1 MHIAEGML
9 SPGVLAT
16 GAALA
21 VAGVSVGLRRM
32 GPEETPRVAVLASA
46 FFVASLVHVP
56 FGPASI
62 HLVLNGLLGLVLG
75 WAAFPA
81 IAVALLLQAV
91 FFGFGGLAVLGVNTC
106 VMAAPAVLAHYLLR
120 HALAS
125 ATPAR
130 APVIGA
136 AVAVLSILGAAGLA
150 ALALVLSD
158 QGFAAVAAAFALTA
172 LPLAAVEAV
181 VCAAAV
187 AFLLRVRPEVFTAA
201 RLAPD
206 AAA

>member
-9 SPGVLAT
+9 SPMVL
-16 GAALA
+16 GAGALVA
-21 VAGVSVGLRRM
+21 AAGVAHGLRRM
-32 GPEETPRVAVLASA
+32 TPEETPRVAVLTSA
-46 FFVASLVHVP
+46 FFVASLIHVP

-81 IAVALLLQAV
+81 IAVALLLQAL

-106 VMAAPAVLAHYLLR
+106 VMALPAVLAHYLFRGFLR
-120 HALAS
+120 DD
-125 ATPAR
+125 AR
-130 APVIGA
+130 APLVGAGVA
-136 AVAVLSILGAAGLA
+136 AVAICGAAGLA
-150 ALALVLSD
+150 AGALVLSD
-158 QGFAAVAAAFALTA
+158 QGFAAVAAAFAVA
-172 LPLAAVEAV
+172 SLPLAAAEAV

-187 AFLLRVRPEVFTAA
+187 GFLFRVRPEVFGAGRAPA
-201 RLAPD
+201 R